1 MDYYKK
7 KARSIINIDLASK
20 LEYKTTDCS
29 N

>member
-1 MDYYKK
+1 MDDYIK
-7 KARSIINIDLASK
+7 KARSIINIDLAPK